1 MIKTI
6 TPALAQQLGWHIGE
20 REQKVIRACF
30 FLGYGTTFVTELV
43 HNPMRQDEAT
53 LIIEAASELGMS
65 DNDEVQILPLQG
77 NFFVRGRRS
86 TEGNRND

>member
-6 TPALAQQLGWHIGE
+6 TPGLAEQLGWHKCE
-20 REQKVIRACF
+20 REKAVIRACF
-30 FLGYGTTFVTELV
+30 YLGYGTSFISELV
-43 HNPMRQDEAT
+43 NNPMRQDEAA

-65 DNDEVQILPLQG
+65 NNDEVQILPVQG

-86 TEGNRND
+86 TEGNRNN